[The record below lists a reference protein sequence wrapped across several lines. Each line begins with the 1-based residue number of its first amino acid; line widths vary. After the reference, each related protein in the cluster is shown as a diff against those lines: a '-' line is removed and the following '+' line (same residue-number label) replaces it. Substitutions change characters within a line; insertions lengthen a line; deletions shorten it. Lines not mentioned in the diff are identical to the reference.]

1 MSVAKLTSISP
12 RSKTKNVL
20 TKNNE
25 KSIDVVVKKKR
36 TENKYED
43 NQNRSK
49 NTHNNK
55 FTESLNKNS
64 EDV

>member
-1 MSVAKLTSISP
+1 
-12 RSKTKNVL
+12 L

-25 KSIDVVVKKKR
+25 KSIDVVVKKKS
-36 TENKYED
+36 ENKYEE

>member
-1 MSVAKLTSISP
+1 MTSISP

-25 KSIDVVVKKKR
+25 KSIDVVVKKKS
-36 TENKYED
+36 ENKYEE